1 VDNQPLFG
9 KPIED
14 ILPEDPARARRSAS
28 PPPFE
33 SASRDRSADDLLAIA
48 RYQRWMMVCV
58 LVHVLAVL
66 MFPLAAIMEMEGN
79 QPDEKNKGVVLLIF
93 GLVMILVGVFALVLQ
108 VIFLLLALKLYS
120 PVTAVLL
127 FVGMGL
133 LCVGVI
139 IILVVNH
146 RATSVLRSNGIRVGL
161 LGARRKD
168 LERLDP
174 ARHFRESGRMPKLG
188 W

>member
-1 VDNQPLFG
+1 MVTRQRNCESTASASAPSAPASETSTTARRFTTSTKTPAGEDRQDGRRLRVDNQPLFG

-108 VIFLLLALKLYS
+108 VIFLLLA
-120 PVTAVLL
+120 
-127 FVGMGL
+127 
-133 LCVGVI
+133 
-139 IILVVNH
+139 
-146 RATSVLRSNGIRVGL
+146 
-161 LGARRKD
+161 
-168 LERLDP
+168 
-174 ARHFRESGRMPKLG
+174 
-188 W
+188 